1 MVRRAVVLAALA
13 VALIFTAQAAF
24 AELSDVGPVNP
35 QNGFPVWYQD
45 SNGVAIELGLDP
57 ALNLFDPPIAG
68 NAFSEQI
75 GFGAEGFY
83 WIGET
88 AFDFP
93 GGSIFYRAVLEYAWV
108 NELPAD
114 GDQFVF
120 TRLRFRANVPAPGDY
135 TITHPYGVDTF
146 TVDQETFDATAG
158 IRAINVTID
167 VGGATPDFR
176 TALTGR
182 VGPFLVAVN
191 PPAPAGFLGNGVA
204 LTSTVTGSPFG
215 TNFVRIQGPGG
226 INEQTDQFTVAAKIF
241 TGQVNTPL
249 TVERATYERGAHTGV
264 DVIATSTPNAT
275 VAVEGLT
282 PAPAPMTG
290 DGTGKFYRHVHVAGD
305 LPATITVRADD
316 DPLDPIVVA
325 TGIIKNLVD
334 HVQITSAEYDVA
346 LRTLTIQAESGETVT
361 PPVLTATGFGDL
373 TAGSL
378 VVANVLVPPASVT
391 VTSSLGGSDT
401 ASVHIVGHDVLANV
415 APAAANDSLTA
426 ITNVATSINVVANDT
441 DADGTVNPLSVA
453 IVSGP
458 VSGAAVNNGDG
469 TITYTSN
476 LGFTGTD
483 TLTYT
488 VQDDLGATSNVGTL
502 TITVIP
508 TPPPNAAPVA
518 VNDIANTAFNTAV
531 VINVIANDTD
541 ADGNLTINPAS
552 VAIVAAPLR
561 GTVLSN
567 GDGTVTYT
575 PTTGLSGADSFTY
588 TIRDNA
594 NALSNVATVN
604 VTVAAA
610 PTETVTVTTSLFR
623 IIGARWI
630 VSGTGSIPGSVITIS
645 IEGTGQQLGTATV
658 SPLGIWSLALRNS
671 AIIPTP
677 GTTLRVMSS
686 GGADLR
692 NVAITIRN

>member
-1 MVRRAVVLAALA
+1 MFKKASVLLALA
-13 VALIFTAQAAF
+13 IALVFTAQAAF

-45 SNGVAIELGLDP
+45 SNGVAVELGLDP

-68 NAFSEQI
+68 NDFSEQI

-83 WIGET
+83 WIAET
-88 AFDFP
+88 FVDFP
-93 GGSIFYRAVLEYAWV
+93 GGQLFYRANLEYAWV

-120 TRLRFRANVPAPGDY
+120 TRLRFRANVPAPGEY
-135 TITHPYGVDTF
+135 EIIHPYGVDTF
-146 TVDQETFDATAG
+146 TVDQETFDLTAG
-158 IRAINVTID
+158 VRAINVTLD

-182 VGPFLVAVN
+182 VGPFLTAVN
-191 PPAPAGFLGNGVA
+191 PPPPAGFLGSGA
-204 LTSTVTGSPFG
+204 AITTATVTGSPFG
-215 TNFVRIQGPGG
+215 TNFVRIKGPG
-226 INEQTDQFTVAAKIF
+226 IDAQTDQFMVAAKIF

-264 DVIATSTPNAT
+264 DVMASSTPGAT

-282 PAPAPMTG
+282 ASPAPMTG
-290 DGTGKFYRHVHVAGD
+290 DGTGKFYRHIHVAGD

-316 DPLDPIVVA
+316 NPLDPIVVA

-334 HVQITSAEYDVA
+334 HVHITSAEYDVA

-361 PPVLTATGFGDL
+361 PLVLTATGFGDL

-378 VVANVLVPPASVT
+378 AVANVLVPPASVT
-391 VTSSLGGSDT
+391 VTSSAGGSDT
-401 ASVHIVGHDVLANV
+401 ANVHIVAHDVLPNA
-415 APAAANDSLTA
+415 APAAANDTLTA
-426 ITNVATSINVVANDT
+426 ITEVATSINVTANDT
-441 DADGTVNPLSVA
+441 DVDGTVNLLSVA
-453 IVSGP
+453 IVDSP
-458 VSGAAVNNGDG
+458 LNGAALNNGDG

-508 TPPPNAAPVA
+508 TPPPNTAPVA
-518 VNDIANTAFNTAV
+518 VNDLVNTAFNTAV

-552 VAIVAAPLR
+552 VAIVAAPLN

-575 PTTGLSGADSFTY
+575 PTAGVSGADSFTY

-594 NALSNVATVN
+594 NALSNAATVN

-630 VSGTGSIPGSVITIS
+630 VSGTGSMPGSVITIR
-645 IEGTGQQLGTATV
+645 IEGGAQLGTATV

-671 AIIPTP
+671 LIIPAP
-677 GTTLRVMSS
+677 GATLRVTSS

-692 NVAITIRN
+692 NVAVTIRN